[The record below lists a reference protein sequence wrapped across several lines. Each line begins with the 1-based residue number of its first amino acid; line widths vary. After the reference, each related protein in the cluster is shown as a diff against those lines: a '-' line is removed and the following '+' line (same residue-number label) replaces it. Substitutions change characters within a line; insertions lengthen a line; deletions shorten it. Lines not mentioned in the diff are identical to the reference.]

1 MIKDITK
8 QNENITP
15 DSKELAALKE
25 HFPACFSA
33 DGSFDL
39 QRFKTAIAD
48 KTNVIQEGYELKF
61 LGKSY
66 AKLLAST
73 DTTTVI
79 KPNEAHNS
87 LPENANSENIYIS
100 GDNLDGL
107 KHLLKSY
114 SKAIKCIYIDPP
126 YNTGSDGFVYADNFN
141 YTKETLQEKLSVT
154 EEEAERIL
162 DLTKRGSASHS
173 AWLMF
178 IYSRLLLAR
187 DLLKDDGV
195 IFISIDDNE
204 QANLKLL
211 CDDVFGEE
219 NLIAQIVIQSNKRG
233 QTYKQLAKT
242 HEYLLVYVRSETAI
256 INELRKEI
264 SGSTK
269 TDDVGDFSER
279 ELRNRNPKYGRF
291 NRPNLFYPIYVN
303 PSIVDANGYSP
314 ISLEKS
320 IGYSIEVLP
329 LNSEGSESCWRWGPK
344 KVSRNWNANT
354 MLSNI
359 VGRVKATGEY
369 GIYEK
374 YRKGTYKAKTIWFDD
389 IEIVD
394 DDENDEDGI
403 WDETGVIT
411 EQGSTELRKYEMGD
425 VFDFPKPTY
434 LLKKVLSLGSD
445 LDSLC
450 LDFFSGSGSFAEAV
464 LRSNFSSGCRKFI
477 AIQLPENLDAKL
489 ASASVNDKAKIQKVI
504 DFLDA
509 NNYPHSLDYIGIE
522 RIKRAAEKIKQE
534 RAEEAKAKASELFK
548 EETPQELDLG
558 FKHYIL
564 SEPNQNTLDK
574 LESFDKTALIVDKSI
589 IDDFGKPT
597 ILATWLNADGYG
609 LTVNALAIDLAGYI
623 AYYHRKH
630 LYLIDGG
637 FTLESMKA
645 LLSKYDAEG
654 NFNPENVVLFG
665 YSFPEWSINE
675 MIEKNLRILN
685 DGEKNLKINF
695 SVRY

>member
-1 MIKDITK
+1 MIKDAIQ

-15 DSKELAALKE
+15 NNKQLAVLRE
-25 HFPACFSA
+25 HFAACFKA
-33 DGSFDL
+33 DGSFDIE
-39 QRFKTAIAD
+39 RFKAELTYS
-48 KTNVIQEGYELKF
+48 TNIVQEGYELKF

-73 DTTTVI
+73 ETTTVI
-79 KPNEAHNS
+79 QPNENHNS

-114 SKAIKCIYIDPP
+114 NEQIKCIYIDPP
-126 YNTGSDGFVYADNFN
+126 YNTGSDGFIYFDNFN
-141 YTKETLQEKLSVT
+141 YNKETLQEKLSVS

-162 DLTKRGSASHS
+162 NLTKRGSASHS

-178 IYSRLLLAR
+178 MFSRLLLAR

-242 HEYLLVYVRSETAI
+242 HEYLLVYVRSESSI
-256 INELRKEI
+256 INELKKEI

-291 NRPNLFYPIYVN
+291 NRPNLFYPIYIN
-303 PSIVDANGYSP
+303 PSIIDANGYSP
-314 ISLEKS
+314 TSLEKS
-320 IGYSIEVLP
+320 SGYSIEVLP
-329 LNSEGSESCWRWGPK
+329 LNSEGSESCWRWGTK
-344 KVSRNWNANT
+344 KFLKNSEANT
-354 MLSNI
+354 MLSNV
-359 VGRVKATGEY
+359 VGRIKTTGEY

-394 DDENDEDGI
+394 DEENDEDEI

-445 LDSLC
+445 LDSVC

-464 LRSNFSSGCRKFI
+464 LSLNSSYGSRKFI
-477 AIQLPENLDAKL
+477 SIQLPENLDNKL
-489 ASASVNDKAKIQKVI
+489 ASTSASDKAKIQKVI
-504 DFLDA
+504 EFLDA

-522 RIKRAAEKIKQE
+522 RIKRAAAKIKQE
-534 RAEEAKAKASELFK
+534 HSAKG
-548 EETPQELDLG
+548 LDLG
-558 FKHYIL
+558 FKHYRL
-564 SEPNQNTLDK
+564 LEPNQNTLDK
-574 LESFDKTALIVDKSI
+574 LDSFDKAGLLSDTSI
-589 IDDFGKPT
+589 LDDFGKPT
-597 ILATWLNADGYG
+597 ILTTWLNNDGYG
-609 LTVNALAIDLAGYI
+609 LTHSAEALDLAGYT
-623 AYYHRKH
+623 AYYCQKH
-630 LYLIDGG
+630 LYLIDTG
-637 FTLESMKA
+637 FKLESMKA

-654 NFNPENVVLFG
+654 HFNPENLILFG
-665 YSFPEWSINE
+665 YSFPDWSINE

-695 SVRY
+695 TVRY